1 MRIFLLGSGVQG
13 PLPEAPLWGFVSIRS
28 ELIRSCINVLAPPWG
43 ICDSLFKKETNAWEG
58 GGGRCARLELTEQ
71 HVQDGKPVEEAA
83 RGVRAR
89 G

>member
-13 PLPEAPLWGFVSIRS
+13 PLPEAPPWGFVSMCWPHHGAFATVF
-28 ELIRSCINVLAPPWG
+28 L
-43 ICDSLFKKETNAWEG
+43 KKRQNAWEG
-58 GGGRCARLELTEQ
+58 GGGRCARLELIEQ
-71 HVQDGKPVEEAA
+71 HVQNGKPVEEAA